1 MSIASNAG
9 QRYRDIRSTEL
20 TISIV
25 FCSTTNPL
33 FYNDSMTLKGKQ
45 VRLTSRK
52 PRREKATTVKTRR
65 SRFEKQSEGALPKQ
79 DLENAIPR
87 RKTSWKDKATTTY
100 LSDYDFEDTTKWR
113 ERILRGH
120 YKVTRTDSTSDRKK
134 KVAPKRYVAL
144 CSHRSS
150 KKGEWTLTISTICTY
165 SILFTHCLLYFF

>member
-1 MSIASNAG
+1 MIDG
-9 QRYRDIRSTEL
+9 VF

-25 FCSTTNPL
+25 LFRSTTNPL
-33 FYNDSMTLKGKQ
+33 FYNVEGKTSTLNK
-45 VRLTSRK
+45 S
-52 PRREKATTVKTRR
+52 EATTREGDYVKTRR
-65 SRFEKQSEGALPKQ
+65 SRFGKQSEGALPKQ

-120 YKVTRTDSTSDRKK
+120 YKVTRKDSTSDRKK

-144 CSHRSS
+144 CSHNVGHQR
-150 KKGEWTLTISTICTY
+150 KGKSTLLISTIQTY
-165 SILFTHCLLYFF
+165 SILFTHCLLYFFRSFS